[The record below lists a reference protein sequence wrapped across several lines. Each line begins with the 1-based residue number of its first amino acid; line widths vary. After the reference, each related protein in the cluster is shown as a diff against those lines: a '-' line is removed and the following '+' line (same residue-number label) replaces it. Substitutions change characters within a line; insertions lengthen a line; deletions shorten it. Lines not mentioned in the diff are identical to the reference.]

1 MPVSVVEA
9 NQLVERRL
17 AELLSDV
24 ERECQADC
32 LTYVGEIV
40 LGIDDAIRNAVEAL
54 DPKPRNQNK
63 LVFILETSGGYAETA
78 ARIADALR
86 HHYKAVEFLVPG
98 FAMSAGT
105 ILVMSGDA
113 IHMDYH
119 SILGPIDPQ
128 VEADDGHMIPALG
141 YLIRYEQLL
150 RKAARGRLT
159 TAEMNVLLSFDQG
172 RLYWYEQARDLSVS
186 LLQEWLV
193 KFKFKTW
200 TVTQTRKRRVTQAM
214 KVKRAKEIA
223 KKLNDVR
230 HWNSHG
236 RGLSMERLTRELNL
250 KIDDFGGK
258 QKLNQAIREY
268 HTLLVDYMSKMRHA
282 RALQTKQR
290 YLPLAIYQ

>member
-1 MPVSVVEA
+1 MPANVVEA

-17 AELLSDV
+17 EELLTEV
-24 ERECQADC
+24 EDICQADC
-32 LTYVGEIV
+32 LTYVGAII
-40 LGIDDAIRNAVEAL
+40 LGIDDAIRNAIEAL
-54 DPKPRNQNK
+54 DPRSRKRNK
-63 LVFILETSGGYAETA
+63 LLFILETAGGYAETA

-98 FAMSAGT
+98 YAMSAGT

-128 VEADDGHMIPALG
+128 VEADDGHMVPALG

-150 RKAARGRLT
+150 GKAKRGRLT

-193 KFKFKTW
+193 KFKFKNW
-200 TVTQTRKRRVTQAM
+200 NVTETRKKPVTQAM
-214 KVKRAKEIA
+214 KVQRAKEIA
-223 KKLNDVR
+223 DKLNDVR

-236 RGLSMERLTRELNL
+236 RGLSMERLVRELNL
-250 KIDDFGGK
+250 KIDDFGGN
-258 QKLNQAIREY
+258 QKLNQTVREY
-268 HTLLVDYMSKMRHA
+268 HTLLVDYMAKMRHA
-282 RALQTKQR
+282 SALQTKQR
-290 YLPLAIYQ
+290 YLPLAIYE